1 MEEEVHKNI
10 SDLSDKDVQKIL
22 RKDHPELFVMLP
34 DLQSKLQS
42 LSTTLQP
49 LVDALHQPSSLSPL
63 GEEYTDTKIQTYLNY
78 CILLSNYLLLKSEQ
92 VSVREH
98 PIMQALVKAR

>member
-1 MEEEVHKNI
+1 MEEEVHKHI

-22 RKDHPELFVMLP
+22 RKDNPELFVMLP

-42 LSTTLQP
+42 LPATLQP
-49 LVDALHQPSSLSPL
+49 LVDSLRQSSLSPL

-78 CILLSNYLLLKSEQ
+78 CILLSTYLLLKSEQ
-92 VSVREH
+92 TSVREH
-98 PIMQALVKAR
+98 PILQALVKSR